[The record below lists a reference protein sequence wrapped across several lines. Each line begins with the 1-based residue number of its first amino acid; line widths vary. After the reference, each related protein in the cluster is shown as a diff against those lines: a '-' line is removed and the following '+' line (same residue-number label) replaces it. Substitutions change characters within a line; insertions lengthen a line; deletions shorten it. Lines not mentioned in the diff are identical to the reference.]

1 MKCIEDDGEGNMGNG
16 KYDHTAETTSVNAA
30 HLADLRLAAVTDL
43 PVLLSGSPQACREL
57 ALELDRRSS
66 GPRRAVEVVDCR
78 EAGAVAALTGLVRRE
93 AHEGTQASVLLQE
106 VHALDLADQ
115 ALLEKEIEEVR
126 THPRHPVRI
135 LASSSAPLFERVMD
149 QLFSERLFYRL
160 NMIHVVVGSNAGG
173 DVPRN
178 A

>member
-1 MKCIEDDGEGNMGNG
+1 MANGNSG
-16 KYDHTAETTSVNAA
+16 KTVDWTGAAAA
-30 HLADLRLAAVTDL
+30 HMATDLRLAAVTDL
-43 PVLLSGSPQACREL
+43 PVLLSGTPAECQEIAR
-57 ALELDRRSS
+57 ELDRWSG

-78 EAGAVAALTGLVRRE
+78 LAGAVAALTGLVRRE
-93 AHEGTQASVLLQE
+93 AEHQGTQASVLLQE

-126 THPRHPVRI
+126 THPHHPIRI

-160 NMIHVVVGSNAGG
+160 NMIHVVVTPAGG
-173 DVPRN
+173 ATPPVAPS